1 MSKILPQLFPYEVQD
16 VAPQQE
22 IPWNASLVNAPSFW
36 QKTRGNGAI
45 VAVVDTGIDVGHPE
59 FERRILR
66 TQNFTREGGA
76 YDATDKLGHGTHV
89 AGIIAG
95 KTCGIAPEAKI
106 IACKVFGESN
116 GFQFQDAFRFLVK
129 WNEEQGEE
137 NRIAAVNCSWGGPYD
152 SIIHYLIRKLNSQ
165 GTVVVASA
173 GNAGDGDPTTEEIFN
188 WPGFLYEPVTVG
200 AVNKDATAAK
210 YSSSYDGID
219 LGAPGTEVYSAWPGG
234 GYKLLSG
241 TSMAAPHVTGALA
254 LIYAAWRQREGRWPT
269 AEEAEGILFKHVRK
283 VSIHPNF
290 VGEGLL
296 DLTYETKRWPLYRV
310 QVGAYY
316 YKAGAD
322 RTEEMLKAAGFSTYQ
337 VKY

>member
-1 MSKILPQLFPYEVQD
+1 MANPILPQLFPYEVQD

-22 IPWNASLVNAPSFW
+22 IPWNVSLVNAPSFW
-36 QKTRGNGAI
+36 QKTKGAGAI
-45 VAVVDTGIDVGHPE
+45 VAVVDTGIDACHPE
-59 FERRILR
+59 FEGRIILA
-66 TQNFTREGGA
+66 QNFTRSSSKDE
-76 YDATDKLGHGTHV
+76 DGHGTHV

-95 KTCGIAPEAKI
+95 KTTGIAPEAKV
-106 IACKVFGESN
+106 IALKVFGEGD
-116 GFQFQDAFRFLVK
+116 GFQFQDAFRWLVK

-137 NRIAAVNCSWGGPYD
+137 NRIAAVNCSWGGPY
-152 SIIHYLIRKLNSQ
+152 SPMVHYFIRKLNSQ
-165 GTVVVASA
+165 GTVVVVSA
-173 GNAGDGDPTTEEIFN
+173 GNAGDGRPDTDEMFN
-188 WPGFLYEPVTVG
+188 WPGFLYEPITVG

-254 LIYAAWRQREGRWPT
+254 LIYAAWKQREGRWPT
-269 AEEAEGILFKHVRK
+269 GDEAEKVLFRHVRK
-283 VSIHPNF
+283 VPIHPNF

-296 DLTYETKRWPLYRV
+296 DLTFDTRRWPLYRV
-310 QVGAYY
+310 QTGAYY